1 VAVGVP
7 IASIPCQTLLLL
19 HSIFSAQFYVMGSPV
34 ESEEAVVAN
43 LPERAGAMGNNG
55 FSRRASS

>member
-1 VAVGVP
+1 
-7 IASIPCQTLLLL
+7 
-19 HSIFSAQFYVMGSPV
+19 MGSPV